1 MRKLFGII
9 GYDDPGRSNAVPPAT
24 LQAAEEVGSLIAC
37 RGAILVSGGRG
48 GVMEAFTTLLAN
60 SIVNRMKIMQRPSLA
75 DQDAMPSVRSGSG
88 VFCHAVSGS
97 ERHQCAPD

>member
-24 LQAAEEVGSLIAC
+24 FQAAEEVGSLIAC

-48 GVMEAFTTLLAN
+48 GGHGG
-60 SIVNRMKIMQRPSLA
+60 SLQGSKQGGRTRSRA
-75 DQDAMPSVRSGSG
+75 AAERIQVRGQSVCLCSYCDRT
-88 VFCHAVSGS
+88 
-97 ERHQCAPD
+97 R